1 MIPARA
7 PGERWRCPGMAVLV
21 LEGDEVDIVE
31 VEDEASDDV
40 AKEDEGDED
49 DDRMVEVGWGVELG
63 IEVSLKE
70 EEDIAEVVTLIILDD
85 DGVTLG
91 WEEVAVE
98 TGELRPP

>member
-1 MIPARA
+1 MP
-7 PGERWRCPGMAVLV
+7 VLV

-31 VEDEASDDV
+31 VEDGASDDV
-40 AKEDEGDED
+40 AKEDEGDD
-49 DDRMVEVGWGVELG
+49 DDNDGDDRMVEVGWVVVLG